1 MQRTE
6 IVTVTGHTVSNCT
19 GKKRFKLYLCGA
31 WIRPHNQDMSAQVN
45 LYEHLADE
53 LDALIANR
61 VFAPGDRLPSIRHLA
76 QQKRLSISTVM
87 QALRLLEDRGLIDA
101 RPQAG
106 FYVRHR
112 ARNLVSASDA
122 HCLQQPTYVGINNLL
137 MRVLRAN
144 KSPGVLQLGLSWP
157 QDDLLPIK
165 RLQQVAGSVARTR
178 PELFM
183 QDGCFD
189 TNVPDFVRQVV
200 RRAVDWGTLH
210 PQEIVVTNSCSEAIG
225 LALRAVAKPGST
237 IAIESPTY
245 FVLLQLIE
253 SLGMKAFEIPTDPKT
268 GLSVDALEV
277 AMREG
282 LVQACLLVPN
292 VSNPLGCIM
301 PEKNKKRLAAM
312 SAQYDVPLI
321 EDDVYGDLC
330 FSAERPWPVK
340 AYDNSGHVLLCSS
353 FSKIISPSVR
363 VGYVAAG
370 RYAQQ
375 VALLKNVSSG
385 GTNQFF
391 QVVLA
396 EFVGSSS
403 YDVQVRK
410 MRRLLAQRV
419 ARMSDAVSEFFPAEC
434 SVSAPQ
440 GGLVLWIAL
449 PQEVDSIALH
459 RIAIEQRI
467 AFMPGPVFSASGKY
481 GNYLRLNCGNAWS
494 AEIEKAVRTLGLL
507 VRQCLDR
514 PAQRAQ
520 G

>member
-1 MQRTE
+1 
-6 IVTVTGHTVSNCT
+6 
-19 GKKRFKLYLCGA
+19 
-31 WIRPHNQDMSAQVN
+31 MSAQIN

-53 LDALIANR
+53 LGALIANK
-61 VFAPGDRLPSIRHLA
+61 VFAPGDRLPSIRHLS

-112 ARNLVSASDA
+112 ARNLVGASDA
-122 HCLQQPTYVGINNLL
+122 QCLNEPTYVGINNLL
-137 MRVLRAN
+137 MKVLRSI
-144 KSPGVLQLGLSWP
+144 KVPDMLPLGLSWP
-157 QDDLLPIK
+157 HDDLLPV
-165 RLQQVAGSVARTR
+165 RRMQQVAGSVARRR
-178 PELFM
+178 PDLFV

-189 TNVPDFVRQVV
+189 TNHPEFVRQVV
-200 RRAVDWGTLH
+200 RRAIDWGTLN
-210 PQEIVVTNSCSEAIG
+210 PQEIVVTNTCGEAIS
-225 LALRAVAKPGST
+225 LALRAVAKPGDT

-245 FVLLQLIE
+245 FLLLQLIE

-268 GLSVDALEV
+268 GASIDALEL

-292 VSNPLGCIM
+292 VNNPLGCIM
-301 PEKNKKRLAAM
+301 PEHNKKRLAAM
-312 SAQYDVPLI
+312 LTRYDVPLV
-321 EDDVYGDLC
+321 EDDVYGDLS
-330 FSAERPWPVK
+330 FSTERPWPVK
-340 AYDNSGHVLLCSS
+340 AYDSSGHVLLCSS
-353 FSKIISPSVR
+353 FSKTISPSVR

-375 VALLKNVSSG
+375 VGFLKNVSSG

-403 YDVQVRK
+403 YDNQVRK
-410 MRRLLAQRV
+410 MRRALAQRV

-440 GGLVLWIAL
+440 GGLVLWVEMPEQVDSVTLLDIAL
-449 PQEVDSIALH
+449 KK
-459 RIAIEQRI
+459 RIP
-467 AFMPGPVFSASGKY
+467 FMPGPLFSASGKF
-481 GNYLRLNCGNAWS
+481 GNYLRLNCGLTWNAD
-494 AEIEKAVRTLGLL
+494 IENAVRTLGTL
-507 VRQCLDR
+507 VRTQLD
-514 PAQRAQ
+514 
-520 G
+520 